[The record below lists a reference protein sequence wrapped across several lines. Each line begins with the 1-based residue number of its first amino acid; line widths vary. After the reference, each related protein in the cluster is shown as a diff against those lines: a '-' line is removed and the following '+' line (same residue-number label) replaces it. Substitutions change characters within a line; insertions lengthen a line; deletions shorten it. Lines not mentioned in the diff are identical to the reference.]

1 MKLEKFIPRDVFT
14 AKENILRQG
23 LEISHM
29 LTVSIS
35 HISQET
41 AEDMMLDEV
50 ANRFKVPVYTKNAPN
65 DNGQGYGLY
74 VYLDEQ
80 CLKNG
85 DFGED
90 LARIIE
96 LALDNGC
103 NVLCLDSDGPE
114 IPGIPVYEWED

>member
-1 MKLEKFIPRDVFT
+1 MKLERFEPQNVFT
-14 AKENILRQG
+14 VKENILRQG

-41 AEDMMLDEV
+41 AEDMMLDGI
-50 ANRFKVPVYTKNAPN
+50 ANRFKIPVYTKNAPN
-65 DNGQGYGLY
+65 DNGQGYGFY
-74 VYLDEQ
+74 VYLDGQ

-85 DFGED
+85 DFTED
-90 LARIIE
+90 LARVIG

-103 NVLCLDSDGPE
+103 NVLCLDSDGHE
-114 IPGIPVYEWED
+114 IQGLPVYEWED